1 MKNQERLTD
10 YERELLETLRGKK
23 FYCNIVSVS
32 RSGMTRKMKFYA
44 HNPKFNELCSITYLV
59 GIIAGY
65 NFDKNGDLI
74 VSGCGMDMVFSVVS
88 NFNYAMAKL
97 DTGKSIQELLQTK
110 ECGEHIYDKYF
121 TNANNI
127 GIL

>member
-1 MKNQERLTD
+1 MKKQERLTD
-10 YERELLETLRGKK
+10 YDRELLEAIRGQK

-32 RSGMTRKMKFYA
+32 RSGMTRKMSFYA
-44 HNPKFNELCSITYLV
+44 HNPKYNELSNITYL
-59 GIIAGY
+59 IARITNY
-65 NFDKNGDLI
+65 SLDKNHNLI

-88 NFNYAMAKL
+88 NFNYAMARI